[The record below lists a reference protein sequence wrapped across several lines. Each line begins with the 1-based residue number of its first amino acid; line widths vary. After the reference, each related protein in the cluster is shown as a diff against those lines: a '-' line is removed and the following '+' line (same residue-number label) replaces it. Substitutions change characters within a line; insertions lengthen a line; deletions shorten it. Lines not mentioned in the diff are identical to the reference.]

1 MSTNWSNRACL
12 VCVIGFVAFNDLG
25 AKEPRGKSQPVTV
38 AECERLVEQL
48 ANPDPPPFTERY
60 VRRLPKGLSEASLF
74 KSQKPIADAYDA
86 LNENI
91 EVALP
96 VLIAHMDDK
105 RFSHVYD
112 EAVSGPSYMCRSVG
126 ATCAMLAFDHIDV
139 DLPAITK
146 QDSDGGMR
154 TSFTDESR
162 ADFDAWWRERKGRP
176 LSEIQLEGIER
187 AIRHAQPDY
196 FTPQEWDAA
205 QQKLRSLAAQIR
217 ETGKPIPVESRL
229 RFFSR

>member
-1 MSTNWSNRACL
+1 
-12 VCVIGFVAFNDLG
+12 
-25 AKEPRGKSQPVTV
+25 
-38 AECERLVEQL
+38 
-48 ANPDPPPFTERY
+48 
-60 VRRLPKGLSEASLF
+60 
-74 KSQKPIADAYDA
+74 
-86 LNENI
+86 
-91 EVALP
+91 
-96 VLIAHMDDK
+96 
-105 RFSHVYD
+105 
-112 EAVSGPSYMCRSVG
+112 SVG

-146 QDSDGGMR
+146 QDSDGRMR

-217 ETGKPIPVESRL
+217 ETGKPIPMESRL